1 MLSNTEIQQPII
13 KLQFLHSMKYAWIVL
28 FPMLPLS
35 AFLFDSI
42 SLWLGLFQFILYYH
56 SNAEQILPQSEDNL
70 SSEDEK
76 NLKDSF
82 LP

>member
-13 KLQFLHSMKYAWIVL
+13 KLQFLHSVKYAWIVL
-28 FPMLPLS
+28 FPMIPFS

-42 SLWLGLFQFILYYH
+42 STLAWALPVVSILSFQLT
-56 SNAEQILPQSEDNL
+56 EQILPQSEDNL

-76 NLKDSF
+76 SQGSF